1 MQYDSCFC
9 VYEEKKC
16 YGGMMEE
23 GEKWKWQ
30 ESGTSWKGIGIY
42 HVTLTVTSREPLLGT
57 LVIPNNDPTQARVER
72 TELGQALLDCL
83 RSLPVFHPEIQVLQY
98 SLMPDHLHSI
108 WYVRRP
114 MEKSI
119 RYVAQGFW
127 RAAKKVGR
135 AYSYLHCR
143 LSGGATNENWMQAGA
158 TNENWMQA
166 GATNENWMQAGATN
180 ENWMQAG
187 ATNENWMQAGATN
200 ENWMQAGATNENWMQ
215 AGATNENWMQAGAL
229 SLSSIASADSREN
242 PLRQLL
248 SAEAYSSL
256 DPLFSEVPFIRPMSR
271 SGQLQTMIRYVQLNP
286 QRLATKRLM
295 PGFFRVQ
302 EGITIGNRTYSGV
315 GNVFLLQ
322 AASYA
327 TVHVGHELLDEAVRG
342 NDQYLRNYMNGCVLA
357 ARRGTVLVSPF
368 ISPKEKEVQAV
379 LLAEK
384 HPFIILAD
392 NGFRNYYKPS
402 DFIFDACASGR
413 VLILSP
419 WAYDANK
426 RHISRADCM
435 ALNAMADEI
444 CNLMATVN

>member
-1 MQYDSCFC
+1 MT
-9 VYEEKKC
+9 
-16 YGGMMEE
+16 E

-72 TELGQALLDCL
+72 TELGQVLLDCL
-83 RSLPVFHPEIQVLQY
+83 RSVPLFHPEIQVLQY

-119 RYVAQGFW
+119 RYVVQGFW
-127 RAAKKVGR
+127 RAAKKEGR
-135 AYSYLHCR
+135 AYTYLHCR
-143 LSGGATNENWMQAGA
+143 LSGDTTNENGMHAGETSENRMQ
-158 TNENWMQA
+158 TDEVF
-166 GATNENWMQAGATN
+166 
-180 ENWMQAG
+180 
-187 ATNENWMQAGATN
+187 
-200 ENWMQAGATNENWMQ
+200 
-215 AGATNENWMQAGAL
+215 
-229 SLSSIASADSREN
+229 SLSSIAPADSREN

-271 SGQLQTMIRYVQLNP
+271 SGQLQTMIRYVQFNP

-302 EGITIGNRTYSGV
+302 EGITIGNRTYAGV

-327 TVHVGHELLDEAVRG
+327 TVHVRHELLDEAARG
-342 NDQYLRNYMNGCVLA
+342 NNQPLRNYMNGCVLV
-357 ARRGTVLVSPF
+357 ARRGTVFVSPF

-379 LLAEK
+379 LLAEN
-384 HPFIILAD
+384 HPIIILAD
-392 NGFRNYYKPS
+392 NGFRSYYKPS
-402 DFIFDACASGR
+402 DSIFDACASGR

-426 RHISRADCM
+426 RHISRADCV

-444 CNLMATVN
+444 CNVMAMK